1 MKGRGDK
8 ISVSCLSQD
17 RGPLKR
23 AFSQNAKGVYFL
35 KK

>member
-1 MKGRGDK
+1 MRGRGDQ
-8 ISVSCLSQD
+8 ISVTHLSKD